1 MLDKFS
7 YVYLN
12 LTKVTGATCGSTGLA
27 KGSVDFI
34 EAVSCGDS
42 ICATISAIGCA
53 A

>member
-7 YVYLN
+7 YVY

-34 EAVSCGDS
+34 EAISCGDS